1 MTQLQRA
8 VEQEVLLKWNSRP
21 FHRWPTHKDVPRFIR
36 TINVFDTDGTHL
48 YKPDSSEGQVEAIT
62 RLIKSL
68 VMAFEPDN
76 VRNYALILL

>member
-8 VEQEVLLKWNSRP
+8 VEQEVLTKWNTRP

-36 TINVFDTDGTHL
+36 IINVYDVDGTHL
-48 YKPDSSEGQVEAIT
+48 YKPDSSEAQVEAIA
-62 RLIKSL
+62 RFIKAL

-76 VRNYALILL
+76 VRNHGSILF